1 VGHLI
6 SRWYSRGVPTT
17 KTRYQVTETPEVAHA
32 LEVAARRWPE
42 IASRSALLAKL
53 AEEGANAIEHDLEDR
68 ASTRR
73 RLVEKHAGGFRFEPD
88 FLEKLRED
96 WPE

>member
-1 VGHLI
+1 
-6 SRWYSRGVPTT
+6 VPTT

-42 IASRSALLAKL
+42 IASRSALLAAL
-53 AEEGANAIEHDLEDR
+53 AEEGARMIEEDEVQRR
-68 ASTRR
+68 AKRR
-73 RLVEKHAGGFRFEPD
+73 ALVESVAGGFAYEPD